1 MTQGPKRPALDEIK
15 KREILALLSV
25 GCSRRMAARY
35 VGCSPTTIPNTALR
49 DPEFAERL
57 SRCTLSAQVGYLKNI
72 QKAAKKEQYWRAA
85 AWALERLNP
94 DEFGPRSP
102 DTVTIARIKE
112 MMVHWAQL
120 VVEDLPNPEH
130 RKKIIEGVNAMLAEL
145 DAESKNRGGNDEER
159 PGDA

>member
-1 MTQGPKRPALDEIK
+1 MTQGQKRPALDEIK
-15 KREILALLSV
+15 KREILAILSV

-35 VGCSPTTIPNTALR
+35 VGCSPSTIPRTALR

-57 SRCTLSAQVGYLKNI
+57 SRATLGAQVGYLKNI

-94 DEFGPRSP
+94 EEFAPRDP
-102 DTVTIARIKE
+102 DTVTIVRIKE
-112 MMVHWAQL
+112 MMAQLAQL

-130 RKKIIEGVNAMLAEL
+130 RKHIIAGVNAMLAEL
-145 DAESKNRGGNDEER
+145 DAESKENGGSNEKR